1 MKSIFK
7 LEPTITLKI
16 LGILAVGLFILSLV
30 YSLISNAS
38 FNMLESG
45 TYDVVDK
52 LLEDDIQS
60 KNENDSAFFDS
71 YGENL
76 ATYLSI
82 ISGSP
87 IWNFETEL
95 VESFSNDLL
104 KLPNITYVVIYD
116 ENGNVLTGKKDNSEG
131 SLSYSKSIEFEETFL
146 GTVELGLDQQ
156 YLENLKQ
163 ESVATK
169 ENLLKEFSE
178 KSGEIISQRLSI
190 MILITVLSAI
200 AILIIAGFF
209 VYFTTKP
216 LRKVREVVDDLAQG
230 EGDLTVRL
238 NIKSKDEV
246 GKLANSFNH
255 FLNKQN
261 ELVKSI
267 KTISQTIDSNSFK
280 LSQIVHDENQLASEV
295 VEKINEIEGESQNI
309 SSSLEQV
316 TASVQEVAANSQ
328 TVARAS
334 KEISD
339 MAENSKIYV
348 QESSD
353 SATMIED
360 KMNEVTQQMTNTA
373 TSVEKLVDNLS
384 NIETIL
390 ESINS
395 IAEQTNLLALNA
407 AIEAARA
414 GEAGKGFSVVAD
426 EIRKL
431 AEESKD
437 ATKKVATI
445 LKDISTHSTEVKEK
459 TQDVNISVKEAST
472 ISIQVRE
479 KLGTLMNQI
488 DNMVASSEE
497 GYNLSNL
504 QKESTD
510 EISQAVEASNVS
522 TQSLVEKQQMIVKL
536 IGQLKSSV
544 DTVEHSGTELHTS
557 SKTLGDE
564 INRFKINDDIQPVQ
578 SI

>member
-1 MKSIFK
+1 MKLKFK

-16 LGILAVGLFILSLV
+16 LGILAIGLFILSLV
-30 YSLISNAS
+30 FSLISNAS
-38 FNMLESG
+38 FKMLESG
-45 TYDVVDK
+45 TYEVVDN
-52 LLEDDIQS
+52 LLEEDIQN
-60 KNENDSAFFDS
+60 KNKTDSAFFTA

-82 ISGSP
+82 ISGPP

-95 VESFSNDLL
+95 VESFANDLL

-116 ENGNVLTGKKDNSEG
+116 ENGNILTGEKPQENN
-131 SLSYSKSIEFEETFL
+131 SLSFSKEIEFEDNFL
-146 GTVELGLDQQ
+146 GNVELGLDQD
-156 YLENLKQ
+156 YLENLRQ
-163 ESVATK
+163 ESVETK
-169 ENLLKEFSE
+169 ENLLEQFSD
-178 KSGEIISQRLSI
+178 KSSEIISQRLSI
-190 MILITVLSAI
+190 MLIVTILSALVI
-200 AILIIAGFF
+200 IIIAGIF

-230 EGDLTVRL
+230 EGDLTKRL
-238 NIKSKDEV
+238 DIKSKDEV
-246 GKLANSFNH
+246 GKLADSFNH

-267 KTISQTIDSNSFK
+267 KTISSTIDGNSSK
-280 LSQIVHDENQLASEV
+280 LSEIVHDENQLAGDV
-295 VEKINEIEGESQNI
+295 VEKINEIEGETQNI

-328 TVARAS
+328 TVANSS
-334 KEISD
+334 KEISK
-339 MAENSKIYV
+339 MAENSKKYV
-348 QESSD
+348 QESTN

-360 KMNEVTQQMTNTA
+360 KMSEVTQQMINTA
-373 TSVEKLVDNLS
+373 NSVEKLVRNLS

-390 ESINS
+390 ESINA

-445 LKDISTHSTEVKEK
+445 LKDISTQSSEVKEK
-459 TQDVNISVKEAST
+459 TENVNTSVKEASS
-472 ISIQVRE
+472 ISVQVRE
-479 KLGTLMNQI
+479 KLGTLMSQI
-488 DNMVASSEE
+488 ENMVAGSEE
-497 GYNLSNL
+497 GFNLSNL

-510 EISQAVEASNVS
+510 EISQAVEASNLS
-522 TQSLVEKQQMIVKL
+522 TQSLVEKQQVIVELIRKL
-536 IGQLKSSV
+536 KTGV
-544 DTVEHSGTELHTS
+544 DAVEQSGVQMHDS
-557 SKTLGDE
+557 SKILGDE
-564 INRFKINDDIQPVQ
+564 INRFKINEDDND
-578 SI
+578 

>member
-1 MKSIFK
+1 MKLKFK

-16 LGILAVGLFILSLV
+16 LGILAIGLFILSLTF
-30 YSLISNAS
+30 SLISNAS
-38 FNMLESG
+38 FKMLESG
-45 TYDVVDK
+45 TYEVVDN
-52 LLEDDIQS
+52 LLEEDIQN
-60 KNENDSAFFDS
+60 KNRTNSAFFKA

-76 ATYLSI
+76 AAYLSI
-82 ISGSP
+82 ISGPP

-95 VESFSNDLL
+95 VESFANDLL
-104 KLPNITYVVIYD
+104 KLPNVTYVVIYD
-116 ENGNVLTGKKDNSEG
+116 ENGRVLAGEKLQENN
-131 SLSYSKSIEFEETFL
+131 SLSFSKEIDFEDTFL
-146 GTVELGLDQQ
+146 GNVELGLDQA

-163 ESVATK
+163 ESVETK
-169 ENLLKEFSE
+169 ENLLEQFSD
-178 KSGEIISQRLSI
+178 KSSEIISQRLFI
-190 MILITVLSAI
+190 MLIVTILSALVI
-200 AILIIAGFF
+200 IIIAGIF

-230 EGDLTVRL
+230 EGDLTKRL
-238 NIKSKDEV
+238 DIKSKDEV
-246 GKLANSFNH
+246 GKLADSFNH

-261 ELVKSI
+261 ELIKSI
-267 KTISQTIDSNSFK
+267 KSISGAIDGNSLK
-280 LSQIVHDENQLASEV
+280 LSEIVHEENQLAGDV
-295 VEKINEIEGESQNI
+295 VEKINEIEGETQNI

-328 TVARAS
+328 TVAKSS
-334 KEISD
+334 KEISK
-339 MAENSKIYV
+339 MAENSRNYV
-348 QESSD
+348 QESTN

-360 KMNEVTQQMTNTA
+360 KMNEVTRQMINTA
-373 TSVEKLVDNLS
+373 NSVEKLVGNLS

-390 ESINS
+390 ESINA

-445 LKDISTHSTEVKEK
+445 LKDISSQSSEVKEK
-459 TQDVNISVKEAST
+459 TENVNTSVKEAFT
-472 ISIQVRE
+472 ISAQVRE

-488 DNMVASSEE
+488 ENMVAGSEE
-497 GYNLSNL
+497 GFNLSNL

-522 TQSLVEKQQMIVKL
+522 TQSLVEKQQVIVELIRKL
-536 IGQLKSSV
+536 KTGVDAVEQSGVQMHDSSRI
-544 DTVEHSGTELHTS
+544 
-557 SKTLGDE
+557 LGSE
-564 INRFKINDDIQPVQ
+564 INRFKINEDDNE
-578 SI
+578 

>member
-1 MKSIFK
+1 MKLKFK

-16 LGILAVGLFILSLV
+16 LVILAIGLFILSLV
-30 YSLISNAS
+30 FSLISNAS
-38 FNMLESG
+38 FKMLESG
-45 TYDVVDK
+45 TYEVVDN
-52 LLEDDIQS
+52 LLEEDIQN
-60 KNENDSAFFDS
+60 KNKTDSAFFNA

-82 ISGSP
+82 ISGPP

-95 VESFSNDLL
+95 VESFANDLL
-104 KLPNITYVVIYD
+104 KLPNITYIVIYD
-116 ENGNVLTGKKDNSEG
+116 ENGTVLTGEKSQENN
-131 SLSYSKSIEFEETFL
+131 SLSFSKEIEYEGNFL
-146 GTVELGLDQQ
+146 GNVELGLDQA

-163 ESVATK
+163 ESVETK
-169 ENLLKEFSE
+169 ENLLGQFSD

-190 MILITVLSAI
+190 MLLVTILSALVI
-200 AILIIAGFF
+200 IIIAGIF

-216 LRKVREVVDDLAQG
+216 LRKLREVVDDLAQG
-230 EGDLTVRL
+230 EGDLTIRL

-246 GKLANSFNH
+246 GKLADSFNH

-267 KTISQTIDSNSFK
+267 KSISSTIDDNSSR
-280 LSQIVHDENQLASEV
+280 LSEIVHDENQLAGDV
-295 VEKINEIEGESQNI
+295 VEKISEIEGETQNI
-309 SSSLEQV
+309 SSALEQV

-328 TVARAS
+328 TVANSS
-334 KEISD
+334 KEISK
-339 MAENSKIYV
+339 MAENSKKYV
-348 QESSD
+348 QESTH

-360 KMNEVTQQMTNTA
+360 KMSEVTKQMINTA
-373 TSVEKLVDNLS
+373 TSVEKLVGNLS

-390 ESINS
+390 ASINA

-445 LKDISTHSTEVKEK
+445 LKDISTQSTEVKEK
-459 TQDVNISVKEAST
+459 TENVNVSVKEAST
-472 ISIQVRE
+472 ISVQVRE
-479 KLGTLMNQI
+479 KLGTLMDQI
-488 DNMVASSEE
+488 ENMVSGSED
-497 GYNLSNL
+497 GFNLSNL

-522 TQSLVEKQQMIVKL
+522 TQSLVEKQQVIVDLIRKL
-536 IGQLKSSV
+536 KTGVDAGEQSGIQMHESSRV
-544 DTVEHSGTELHTS
+544 
-557 SKTLGDE
+557 LGDE
-564 INRFKINDDIQPVQ
+564 INRFKINEDSLENND
-578 SI
+578 

>member
-1 MKSIFK
+1 MKLKFK

-16 LGILAVGLFILSLV
+16 LGILAIGLFILSLV
-30 YSLISNAS
+30 FSLISNAS
-38 FNMLESG
+38 FKMLESG
-45 TYDVVDK
+45 TYEVVDN
-52 LLEDDIQS
+52 LLEEDIQN
-60 KNENDSAFFDS
+60 KNKTDSAFFTA

-82 ISGSP
+82 ISGPP

-95 VESFSNDLL
+95 VESFANDLL

-116 ENGNVLTGKKDNSEG
+116 ENGNILTGGKPEENN
-131 SLSYSKSIEFEETFL
+131 SLSFSKEIEFEDTFL
-146 GTVELGLDQQ
+146 GNVELGLDQN

-163 ESVATK
+163 ESVETK
-169 ENLLKEFSE
+169 ENLLEQFSD
-178 KSGEIISQRLSI
+178 KSSEIISQRLSI
-190 MILITVLSAI
+190 MLIVTILSALVI
-200 AILIIAGFF
+200 IIIAGIF

-230 EGDLTVRL
+230 EGDLTKRL

-246 GKLANSFNH
+246 GKLADSFNH

-267 KTISQTIDSNSFK
+267 KTISSTIDGNSSK
-280 LSQIVHDENQLASEV
+280 LSEIVHDENQLAGDV
-295 VEKINEIEGESQNI
+295 VEKINEIEGETQNI

-328 TVARAS
+328 TVANSS
-334 KEISD
+334 KEISK
-339 MAENSKIYV
+339 MAENSKKYV
-348 QESSD
+348 QESTN
-353 SATMIED
+353 SATMIEN
-360 KMNEVTQQMTNTA
+360 KMSEVTQQMINTA
-373 TSVEKLVDNLS
+373 NSVEKLVRNLS

-390 ESINS
+390 ESINA

-445 LKDISTHSTEVKEK
+445 LKDISTQSSEVKEK
-459 TQDVNISVKEAST
+459 TENVNASVKEASS
-472 ISIQVRE
+472 ISVQVRE
-479 KLGTLMNQI
+479 KLGTLMSQI
-488 DNMVASSEE
+488 ENMVAGSEE
-497 GYNLSNL
+497 GFNLSNL

-510 EISQAVEASNVS
+510 EISQAVEASNLS
-522 TQSLVEKQQMIVKL
+522 TQSLVEKQQVIVELIRKL
-536 IGQLKSSV
+536 KTGV
-544 DTVEHSGTELHTS
+544 DAVEQSGVQMHDS
-557 SKTLGDE
+557 SKILGDE
-564 INRFKINDDIQPVQ
+564 INRFKINEDDND
-578 SI
+578 

>member
-1 MKSIFK
+1 MKLKFK

-16 LGILAVGLFILSLV
+16 LGILAIGLFILSLV
-30 YSLISNAS
+30 FSLISNAS
-38 FNMLESG
+38 FKMLESG
-45 TYDVVDK
+45 TYEVVDN
-52 LLEDDIQS
+52 LLEEDIQN
-60 KNENDSAFFDS
+60 KNKTDSAFFTA

-82 ISGSP
+82 ISGPP

-95 VESFSNDLL
+95 VESFANDLL

-116 ENGNVLTGKKDNSEG
+116 ENGNILTGEKPQENN
-131 SLSYSKSIEFEETFL
+131 SLSFSKEIEFEDNFL
-146 GTVELGLDQQ
+146 GNVELGLDQD
-156 YLENLKQ
+156 YLENLRQ
-163 ESVATK
+163 ESVETK
-169 ENLLKEFSE
+169 ENLLEQFSD
-178 KSGEIISQRLSI
+178 KSSEIISQRLSI
-190 MILITVLSAI
+190 MLIVTILSALVI
-200 AILIIAGFF
+200 IIIAGIF

-230 EGDLTVRL
+230 EGDLTKRL
-238 NIKSKDEV
+238 DIKSKDEV
-246 GKLANSFNH
+246 GKLADSFNH

-267 KTISQTIDSNSFK
+267 KTISSTIDGNSSK
-280 LSQIVHDENQLASEV
+280 LSEIVHDENQLAGDV
-295 VEKINEIEGESQNI
+295 VEKINEIEGETQNI

-328 TVARAS
+328 TVANSS
-334 KEISD
+334 KEISK
-339 MAENSKIYV
+339 MAENSKKYV
-348 QESSD
+348 QESTN

-360 KMNEVTQQMTNTA
+360 KMSEVTQQMINTA
-373 TSVEKLVDNLS
+373 NSVEKLVRNLS

-390 ESINS
+390 ESINA

-445 LKDISTHSTEVKEK
+445 LKDISTQSSEVKEK
-459 TQDVNISVKEAST
+459 TENVNTSVKEASS
-472 ISIQVRE
+472 ISVQVRE
-479 KLGTLMNQI
+479 KLGTLMSQI
-488 DNMVASSEE
+488 ENMVAGSEE
-497 GYNLSNL
+497 GFNLSNL

-510 EISQAVEASNVS
+510 EISQAVEASNLS
-522 TQSLVEKQQMIVKL
+522 TQSLVEKQQVIVELIRKL
-536 IGQLKSSV
+536 KTGVDAVEQSGIQMHDSSRI
-544 DTVEHSGTELHTS
+544 
-557 SKTLGDE
+557 LGDE
-564 INRFKINDDIQPVQ
+564 INRFKINEDDND
-578 SI
+578 

>member
-1 MKSIFK
+1 MKLKFK

-16 LGILAVGLFILSLV
+16 LGILAIGLFILSLV
-30 YSLISNAS
+30 FSLISNAS
-38 FNMLESG
+38 FKMLESG
-45 TYDVVDK
+45 TYEVVDN
-52 LLEDDIQS
+52 LLEEDIQN
-60 KNENDSAFFDS
+60 KNKTDSAFFTA

-82 ISGSP
+82 ISGPP

-95 VESFSNDLL
+95 VESFANDLL

-116 ENGNVLTGKKDNSEG
+116 ENGNILTGEKPQENN
-131 SLSYSKSIEFEETFL
+131 SLSFSKEIEFEDNFL
-146 GTVELGLDQQ
+146 GNVELGLDQD
-156 YLENLKQ
+156 YLENLRQ
-163 ESVATK
+163 ESVETK
-169 ENLLKEFSE
+169 ENLLEQFSD
-178 KSGEIISQRLSI
+178 KSSEIISQRLSI
-190 MILITVLSAI
+190 MLIVTILSALVI
-200 AILIIAGFF
+200 IIIAGIF

-230 EGDLTVRL
+230 EGDLTKRL
-238 NIKSKDEV
+238 DIKSKDEV
-246 GKLANSFNH
+246 GKLADSFNH

-267 KTISQTIDSNSFK
+267 KTISSTIDGNSSK
-280 LSQIVHDENQLASEV
+280 LSEIVHDENQLAGDV
-295 VEKINEIEGESQNI
+295 VEKINEIEGETQNI

-328 TVARAS
+328 TVANSS
-334 KEISD
+334 KEISK
-339 MAENSKIYV
+339 MAENSKKYV
-348 QESSD
+348 QESTN

-360 KMNEVTQQMTNTA
+360 KMSEVTQQMINTA
-373 TSVEKLVDNLS
+373 NSVEKLVRNLS

-390 ESINS
+390 ESINA

-445 LKDISTHSTEVKEK
+445 LKDISTQSSEVKEK
-459 TQDVNISVKEAST
+459 TENVNTSVKEASS
-472 ISIQVRE
+472 ISVQVRE
-479 KLGTLMNQI
+479 KLGTLMSQI
-488 DNMVASSEE
+488 ENMVAGSEE
-497 GYNLSNL
+497 GFNLSNL

-510 EISQAVEASNVS
+510 EISQAVEASNLS
-522 TQSLVEKQQMIVKL
+522 TQSLVEKQQVIVELIRKL
-536 IGQLKSSV
+536 KTGV
-544 DTVEHSGTELHTS
+544 DAVEQSGIQMHDS
-557 SKTLGDE
+557 SKILGDE
-564 INRFKINDDIQPVQ
+564 INRFKINEDDND
-578 SI
+578 